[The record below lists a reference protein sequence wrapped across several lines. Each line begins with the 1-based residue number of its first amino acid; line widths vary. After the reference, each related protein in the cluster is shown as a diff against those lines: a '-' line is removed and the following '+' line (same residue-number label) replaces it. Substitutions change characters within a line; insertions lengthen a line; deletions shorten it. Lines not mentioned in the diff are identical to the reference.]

1 MPRTGAFRAMPG
13 ACMMIRRGP
22 VRLTP
27 RRLRAVTDLRPAI
40 GCEVGS
46 GGLSVQRIGG
56 ERTSTLERPLR
67 IGVLSPPMLPIP
79 PARYAGTERVV
90 AALVNGLAERGHR
103 VTLFAPGDSQ
113 VECELVPTVPRSLW
127 ATGYRDDLSSYLN
140 LTIAK
145 AWSRWRDFDVI
156 HSHVETMGLP
166 FARWSPTPVVSTFH
180 GRLDVA
186 GHPALL
192 DEFSDVPLV
201 AISESQRRWSPRANW
216 VATVPH
222 GLDLAG
228 APFRSA
234 VGSYL
239 AFVGRIAP
247 EKGVVDAIALARATG
262 LRLRMAAKV
271 YDSGERELFAE
282 VVAPAIDDGLVE
294 FLGEVGPAERDELYA
309 GALATLM
316 LGAWPEPFGLVAIE
330 SMATGTPVI
339 ARRAGALPEIVE
351 HGRSGFLVD
360 DVQEAVLA
368 VETSRAIDRHRVR
381 QRALERFSVDRM
393 LDDYERVY
401 AAVIGAGRSNADEAE
416 PIPVM
421 ADRRGGRA
429 RDHAGALVGSG
440 SRLEAG

>member
-1 MPRTGAFRAMPG
+1 M
-13 ACMMIRRGP
+13 
-22 VRLTP
+22 
-27 RRLRAVTDLRPAI
+27 
-40 GCEVGS
+40 
-46 GGLSVQRIGG
+46 QRIGG
-56 ERTSTLERPLR
+56 GRTPNLDRPLR

-79 PARYAGTERVV
+79 PARYAGTERIV
-90 AALVNGLAERGHR
+90 AALVNGLHERGHR

-113 VECELVPTVPRSLW
+113 VECELVPTVPHSLW
-127 ATGYRDDLSSYLN
+127 ATGYRDDLSSYIN
-140 LTIAK
+140 VTIAK
-145 AWSRWRDFDVI
+145 AWSQVSDFDVI

-166 FARWSPTPVVSTFH
+166 FARWSPTPVVSTLH

-192 DEFSDVPLV
+192 DEFCDVPLV
-201 AISESQRRWSPRANW
+201 AISESQRRWSPQANW
-216 VATVPH
+216 IATIPH

-228 APFRSA
+228 APFKST

-247 EKGVVDAIALARATG
+247 EKGVVDAIALARTTG

-271 YDSGERELFAE
+271 YDQRERELFAE
-282 VVAPAIDDGLVE
+282 VVAPAIDEGLVE
-294 FLGEVGPAERDELYA
+294 FLGEVGPAQRDELYA
-309 GALATLM
+309 GAQATLM

-360 DVQEAVLA
+360 DLLEAALA
-368 VETSRAIDRHRVR
+368 VERSRAIDRRQVR
-381 QRALERFSVDRM
+381 QRALGRFSVERM

-401 AAVIGAGRSNADEAE
+401 KSLVGVGARDKATAE

-421 ADRRGGRA
+421 ADRRSGRA
-429 RDHAGALVGSG
+429 RDQGEGLVETG
-440 SRLEAG
+440 SRLEAS

>member
-1 MPRTGAFRAMPG
+1 
-13 ACMMIRRGP
+13 
-22 VRLTP
+22 
-27 RRLRAVTDLRPAI
+27 
-40 GCEVGS
+40 
-46 GGLSVQRIGG
+46 VQRIGG
-56 ERTSTLERPLR
+56 ERAPNLDRPLR

-79 PARYAGTERVV
+79 PARYAGTERIV
-90 AALVNGLAERGHR
+90 AALVNGLHERGHR

-113 VECELVPTVPRSLW
+113 VECELVPTVPHSLW
-127 ATGYRDDLSSYLN
+127 ATGYRNDLSSYIN
-140 LTIAK
+140 VTIAK
-145 AWSRWRDFDVI
+145 AWSRVSDFDVV

-180 GRLDVA
+180 GRLDVG

-192 DEFSDVPLV
+192 DEFCDVPLV
-201 AISESQRRWSPRANW
+201 AISESQRRWSPQANW

-228 APFRSA
+228 VPYRNA

-247 EKGVVDAIALARATG
+247 EKGVADAIALAKATG

-271 YDSGERELFAE
+271 YDHSERELFAE
-282 VVAPAIDDGLVE
+282 VVAPAIDEGLVD
-294 FLGEVGPAERDELYA
+294 FLGEIGPAQRDELYA

-339 ARRAGALPEIVE
+339 ARRAGALPEILE

-360 DVQEAVLA
+360 DLQEAVLA
-368 VETSRAIDRHRVR
+368 VERSSAIERRQVR
-381 QRALERFSVDRM
+381 QRALVRFSVERM

-401 AAVIGAGRSNADEAE
+401 ASLVGVAARDADAAQ

-421 ADRRGGRA
+421 ADRRSGRA
-429 RDHAGALVGSG
+429 RDQGEGLVETG
-440 SRLEAG
+440 SRLEAS